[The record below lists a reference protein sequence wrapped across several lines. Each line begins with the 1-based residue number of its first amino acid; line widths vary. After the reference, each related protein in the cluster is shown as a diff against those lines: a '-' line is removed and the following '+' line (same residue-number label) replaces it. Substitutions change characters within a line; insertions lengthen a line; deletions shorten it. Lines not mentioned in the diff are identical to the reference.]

1 MKAPRTHHRIIL
13 LAALFSALLVTTC
26 AASPLPIPEPSKL
39 VSGTAN
45 TSLVSTEGKLLVA
58 DEERGFYSDTRQ
70 AASVEGEHYLNEP
83 PFASVPMAIQ
93 PQDSRLDSRAP
104 TGKPNQIVDKLNNGL
119 NRFFSSLSSKW
130 LLLGFAYTKPGQ
142 ERGQGNKI
150 VDLHRLSLPAMRLE
164 SIDSS
169 IYLLTRLGM
178 QDQNPDNQ
186 YSSCVVYAKKSEMNE
201 LPQMFYEEFT
211 ALPAYDEL
219 TLDLNEPLPVY
230 STTPAPGHRASD
242 PSTLGQTSSSRAD
255 SIKFFNYRNFQDA
268 TAMEIPKEYIRKW
281 KMFGLCYTS
290 ESDSIRF
297 LPKKAELKEWKSKI
311 REWPEHRE
319 I

>member
-1 MKAPRTHHRIIL
+1 MVLTP
-13 LAALFSALLVTTC
+13 
-26 AASPLPIPEPSKL
+26 
-39 VSGTAN
+39 
-45 TSLVSTEGKLLVA
+45 
-58 DEERGFYSDTRQ
+58 FYSDTPQ
-70 AASVEGEHYLNEP
+70 AASEGEHYLNEP
-83 PFASVPMAIQ
+83 PSASNPMAIQ
-93 PQDSRLDSRAP
+93 PQDPQLDSRAS
-104 TGKPNQIVDKLNNGL
+104 KPNKIVDKLNNGL
-119 NRFFSSLSSKW
+119 NRFSSSLSSNW

-142 ERGQGNKI
+142 ERGQGNRN

-164 SIDSS
+164 SIDNS

-178 QDQNPDNQ
+178 QDQNPNDQ
-186 YSSCVVYAKKSEMNE
+186 YSSCVIYAKKSEMNE

-211 ALPAYDEL
+211 ALPAYGEL

-242 PSTLGQTSSSRAD
+242 PSTLGQTSTSPELHSSN
-255 SIKFFNYRNFQDA
+255 SIKFFSYRNFQDA

-281 KMFGLCYTS
+281 RMFGLCYAS